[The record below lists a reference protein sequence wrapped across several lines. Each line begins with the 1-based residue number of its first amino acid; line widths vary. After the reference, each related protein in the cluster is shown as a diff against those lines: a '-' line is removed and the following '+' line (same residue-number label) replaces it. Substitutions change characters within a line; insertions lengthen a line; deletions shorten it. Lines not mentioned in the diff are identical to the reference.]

1 MTYNDKIDILK
12 ENMQS
17 LSDSLEWLHR
27 SYSVCGKFDS
37 NKLSS
42 SDLDAM
48 EALTARFA
56 RTTDILTNK
65 VLRSINYVEQGESAT
80 WIDTLLYFEKQGLI
94 STIDEL
100 RLIKELR
107 NDIVHEYSISDLKE
121 LFSEVLNQTGLLL
134 SVCKSTLE
142 YGERVVLKIRR
153 SD

>member
-1 MTYNDKIDILK
+1 MTYNDKINILK

-17 LSDSLEWLHR
+17 LSESLNWLNR
-27 SYSVCGKFDS
+27 SYGVCGEFDS
-37 NKLSS
+37 NNLSA
-42 SDLDAM
+42 SDFDAM

-65 VLRSINYVEQGESAT
+65 VLRSINYIEQGESAT

-134 SVCKSTLE
+134 SICNSTLE
-142 YGERVVLKIRR
+142 YGERVVLKIEG